1 MWRGKMTEAQMIE
14 TKWCI
19 LRTSPGRTITVVRS
33 LEQAGIEVWTPVE
46 VIKQR
51 IPRSHKTFARE
62 IPIMPTFAFARA
74 RHLGELLR
82 ICAAPVSEHPPFSVF
97 RHAGRFPFIADADVV
112 SLRLAEERKLKARL
126 RETKREF
133 APGAAVKVPDGPFA
147 GMSGIVEEGDGRFA
161 LVAFGGSFRVRVA
174 SFLLVED
181 AIQNMNTPT
190 GTAAIAA

>member
-1 MWRGKMTEAQMIE
+1 MEEAQMIE

-19 LRTSPGRTITVVRS
+19 VRTSPGRTISVVRS
-33 LEQAGIEVWTPVE
+33 LEQIGIEAWTPID

-51 IPRSHKTFARE
+51 VPRSHKTFSRE
-62 IPIMPTFAFARA
+62 IPIMPTFVFVRA
-74 RHLGELLR
+74 RHLGELLG
-82 ICAAPVSEHPPFSVF
+82 ICASPVSGHPPFSVF

-112 SLRLAEERKLKARL
+112 SVRLAEERKLKARL
-126 RETKREF
+126 RTTKKEF
-133 APGAAVKVPDGPFA
+133 EPGAMVKVPDGPFA
-147 GMSGIVEEGDGRFA
+147 GMNGIVEEGNGRFA

-181 AIQNMNTPT
+181 AIQNGNTPT